1 MRIPVPQGWQRNTKQ
16 DSESVRYAISNPG
29 LVVDGFTPNAVV
41 TLQKV
46 PTAAG
51 KPDKI
56 LAAQNDQLTTK
67 LKVTDMQTKST
78 EVCGAK
84 AIESSY
90 TAPELKLGP
99 KIPVIPPRKA
109 TSLGAVYKEGDSYYV
124 ATLTVQ
130 TVKGDDPTY
139 QKDAETI
146 LKGFQMFPS
155 N

>member
-56 LAAQNDQLTTK
+56 LAAQNDQL
-67 LKVTDMQTKST
+67 TKST